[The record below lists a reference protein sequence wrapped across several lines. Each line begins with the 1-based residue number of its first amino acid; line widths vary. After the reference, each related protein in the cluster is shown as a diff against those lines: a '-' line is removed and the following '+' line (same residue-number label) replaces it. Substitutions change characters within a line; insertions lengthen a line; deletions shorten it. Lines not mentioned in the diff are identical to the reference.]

1 MSGVQ
6 SDETQKNGTQYCVL
20 QTHLPFTSLP
30 AVALSVYS
38 RSGSSCAQHEHQ
50 SLHMY
55 KECRLAVRL
64 VLVVVGAVVAMHGCL
79 IFTLVFFTYKSGLLY
94 TL

>member
-55 KECRLAVRL
+55 KECMLAVRL
-64 VLVVVGAVVAMHGCL
+64 VLVVVGAVCCCCNARMSYIYV
-79 IFTLVFFTYKSGLLY
+79 GLLHI
-94 TL
+94 